1 MRSCRFA
8 DAGPAPAGA
17 SAAAPEARCGAENG
31 ADRRTVSS
39 VEEPPLAAHTPPT
52 IAYDDFAN
60 VDIRAGTI
68 VAAAPLAKARKPAY
82 VLDVDFGAE
91 IGIKHSSAQVT
102 LHYDPSVLI
111 GRQVA
116 AVVNFP
122 PKRIAGV
129 LSEVLVLGFPDAA
142 GAVVLV
148 RPDRSVPN
156 GARLF

>member
-1 MRSCRFA
+1 MA
-8 DAGPAPAGA
+8 DPSPAGGDG
-17 SAAAPEARCGAENG
+17 SAAGHAGAQSGADNG

-39 VEEPPLAAHTPPT
+39 VEEPPLAARTPPA
-52 IAYDDFAN
+52 IVYDDFAK

-68 VAAAPLAKARKPAY
+68 VAAAPLAKARKPAF

-91 IGIKHSSAQVT
+91 IGIKHSSAQITV
-102 LHYDPSVLI
+102 HYDPSVLI

-129 LSEVLVLGFPDAA
+129 TSEVLVLGFADSA

-148 RPDRSVPN
+148 GPDRSVPN
-156 GARLF
+156 GTRLF